1 MNAEAIIQR
10 YFSDFFHTIIYRGL
24 RNLFRGISILFI
36 EIFHHVYVAFSHLYV
51 PFMDIE
57 LPPGSPYLIF
67 ICIILLIF
75 FYIKLRYPFWNAQP
89 VFHTYDFWRYY
100 TRTPFT
106 IQKGPPL
113 KTKFYKF
120 ENVRTSEFPELT
132 LEQQQTCINLLQ
144 CYYVP
149 SERVLY
155 TITQKQWNA
164 CMVGLD
170 RTPLVSFYHEN
181 RYILDKN
188 PTTNENNLSTVTMIQ
203 VPIALC
209 CSRPI
214 TLYYQGEHIDMNA
227 FFWDFICTHREH
239 TKYKI
244 SRNLLQTHEYNRR
257 IKHPDVLTSLFKK
270 ETNMCEGIVPLT
282 QYTSYT
288 YYLRNISIVKLP
300 PHFVVLH
307 IYNENQDILF
317 DFLKNIREH
326 SQIFTFIGIVHI
338 SNLISMIQNH
348 VLYVYCLKQGEH
360 VHGMYF
366 IKDAFTNY
374 EDIENGNTLQLIA
387 SINNSSSTDLFTN
400 GLKHALKD
408 IMKKGRFM
416 EGKIPGIK
424 RNNYGERR
432 TELFK
437 QKRFQMIIIENIGH
451 NESILSEW
459 NRSFSPV
466 FENPTAYYLYNMVF
480 PGSPLSSKNVLCLL

>member
-10 YFSDFFHTIIYRGL
+10 YFSDFFHTILYRGL
-24 RNLFRGISILFI
+24 RNLFRGISVLFI
-36 EIFHHVYVAFSHLYV
+36 EIFHHIYMAFTHLHL
-51 PFMDIE
+51 PFMDID

-67 ICIILLIF
+67 ICSILLIF
-75 FYIKLRYPFWNAQP
+75 FYIKLRYPFWNVQP

-100 TRTPFT
+100 KKIPFT

-113 KTKFYKF
+113 KTKFYKS
-120 ENVRTSEFPELT
+120 ENVRTLEFSEITQE
-132 LEQQQTCINLLQ
+132 EKNTCLNLLQ
-144 CYYVP
+144 CYYIP

-170 RTPLVSFYHEN
+170 RTPIVSFYHEN

-188 PTTNENNLSTVTMIQ
+188 PTTDETAVSTIQ

-214 TLYYQGEHIDMNA
+214 TIYYQGGQHKNDA
-227 FFWDFICTHREH
+227 FFWDFICTHRAH
-239 TKYKI
+239 IKYKI
-244 SRNLLQTHEYNRR
+244 SRNLLQTHEYNQR
-257 IKHPDVLTSLFKK
+257 IKHPDVLISLFKK

-288 YYLRNISIVKLP
+288 YYLRNISINKLP

-307 IYNENQDILF
+307 IFKENLDILF
-317 DFLKNIREH
+317 DFLKNIREQ
-326 SQIFTFIGIVHI
+326 SNVFEFISIVHI
-338 SNLISMIQNH
+338 SNLISMIHNH

-374 EDIENGNTLQLIA
+374 EDIENGNMLQLIA
-387 SINNSSSTDLFTN
+387 SINNSSSIGLFTN

-408 IMKKGRFM
+408 IMK
-416 EGKIPGIK
+416 
-424 RNNYGERR
+424 N
-432 TELFK
+432 K
-437 QKRFQMIIIENIGH
+437 QKRFQMIMIENISH

-480 PGSPLSSKNVLCLL
+480 PGSQLSSKNVLCLL

>member
-10 YFSDFFHTIIYRGL
+10 YFSDFFHTILYRGL
-24 RNLFRGISILFI
+24 RNLFRGISVLFI
-36 EIFHHVYVAFSHLYV
+36 EIFHHIYVALTHVYV
-51 PFMDIE
+51 PFMDVE
-57 LPPGSPYLIF
+57 LPPGSHYLIF
-67 ICIILLIF
+67 ICGILLIF
-75 FYIKLRYPFWNAQP
+75 FYIKLRYPFWNVQP

-113 KTKFYKF
+113 KTKFYKS
-120 ENVRTSEFPELT
+120 ENVRTIEFPELT
-132 LEQQQTCINLLQ
+132 QEQQQTCINLLQ

-181 RYILDKN
+181 RYILDTN
-188 PTTNENNLSTVTMIQ
+188 PTTNDSAVSTIQ

-214 TLYYQGEHIDMNA
+214 TLYYQVQGEQQHIYMDT

-239 TKYKI
+239 IKYKI
-244 SRNLLQTHEYNRR
+244 SRNLLQTHEYNQR

-307 IYNENQDILF
+307 IYKENQDILF

-326 SQIFTFIGIVHI
+326 SHIFTFISIVHI

-366 IKDAFTNY
+366 IKDALTNY

-387 SINNSSSTDLFTN
+387 SINNSSSTYLFTN

-408 IMKKGRFM
+408 IM
-416 EGKIPGIK
+416 
-424 RNNYGERR
+424 NN
-432 TELFK
+432 K